1 MILDIYTFSKIYL
14 SLINNN
20 ITIFFSQNVQLT
32 IISLRRKRVV
42 INNNYHPRG
51 KYVTKI
57 ITQLLTC
64 TFASCKVS
72 PREFVSSLLIEFSII
87 PISFNFNY
95 AEFRLIRGLVLIR
108 VLLALT
114 WNGRR
119 SRWQTC

>member
-1 MILDIYTFSKIYL
+1 MENYIHAK
-14 SLINNN
+14 NNN
-20 ITIFFSQNVQLT
+20 A
-32 IISLRRKRVV
+32 
-42 INNNYHPRG
+42 
-51 KYVTKI
+51 
-57 ITQLLTC
+57 
-64 TFASCKVS
+64 ASYRPFPSRKVS

-114 WNGRR
+114 WSGRR